1 MTTYAII
8 YPEQLYSPFLVPKE
22 KYRAISLV
30 KLNIVDG
37 SFTVAEKPYAI

>member
-8 YPEQLYSPFLVPKE
+8 YPEQLYSPFLPKE

-37 SFTVAEKPYAI
+37 SFTVAEKPYAV